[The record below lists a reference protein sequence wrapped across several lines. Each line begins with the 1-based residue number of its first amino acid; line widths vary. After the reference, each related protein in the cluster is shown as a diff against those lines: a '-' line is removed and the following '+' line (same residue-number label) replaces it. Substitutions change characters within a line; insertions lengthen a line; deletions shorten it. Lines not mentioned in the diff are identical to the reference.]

1 MMNKVKDCL
10 NYLGSVFI
18 AIARLFFW
26 EAMLFFS
33 GLQQILF
40 TRTEICGIDLRGLP
54 LRCDRDDICDKI
66 SYMDKLKCENPDL
79 EIVDEDDLDDILKD
93 IEDNDEGDPE

>member
-1 MMNKVKDCL
+1 MDKIKWFFNNILSYC
-10 NYLGSVFI
+10 I

-26 EAMLFFS
+26 VVLLIFS

-40 TRTEICGIDLRGLP
+40 TRTEICGLDLRGLP

-66 SYMDKLKCENPDL
+66 AYVDKLKCENPDL
-79 EIVDEDDLDDILKD
+79 EIVNEDEYDDILGD
-93 IEDNDEGDPE
+93 IDDEDNGELE

>member
-1 MMNKVKDCL
+1 MSRIKDFSS
-10 NYLGSVFI
+10 YLGSLAI

-26 EAMLFFS
+26 EALLFFS

-79 EIVDEDDLDDILKD
+79 EIVDEDELNDIIDDIG
-93 IEDNDEGDPE
+93 DEGEPE

>member
-1 MMNKVKDCL
+1 MNNVKDCL
-10 NYLGSVFI
+10 NYLGSVLI

-40 TRTEICGIDLRGLP
+40 TRTEICGVDLRGLP
-54 LRCDRDDICDKI
+54 LRCDRADICDKI

-79 EIVDEDDLDDILKD
+79 EIVDEDDLEVVDEDDLD
-93 IEDNDEGDPE
+93 DNNEGELE

>member
-1 MMNKVKDCL
+1 MMDKFKDL
-10 NYLGSVFI
+10 LSYLGSVFI

-79 EIVDEDDLDDILKD
+79 EIVDEDDLNDILKD
-93 IEDNDEGDPE
+93 DEENGEE